1 MLEWIVGYFLIG
13 LSIAVILEINVFF
26 HEKRYIMYQS
36 KLMNVIL
43 FCGLVVIWPI
53 VIVELMSRIVNR
65 VKND

>member
-53 VIVELMSRIVNR
+53 VIIELMSRIVNR